1 MRSDPRFPRACIN
14 MSQEVEGHGIFKEN
28 PKLSGKW
35 LESVKKETKFPP
47 PIPEDK
53 SISRLVKDVKEIKTR
68 FERSEKIKRK
78 PAGCMLN
85 NLSSRKDCLK

>member
-35 LESVKKETKFPP
+35 LESVEKETKFSTSSTRRQKHLPF
-47 PIPEDK
+47 E
-53 SISRLVKDVKEIKTR
+53 DVKEVKSR
-68 FERSEKIKRK
+68 FKRSEKDQKETCRLH
-78 PAGCMLN
+78 A
-85 NLSSRKDCLK
+85 

>member
-1 MRSDPRFPRACIN
+1 

-47 PIPEDK
+47 PLPEDK
-53 SISRLVKDVKEIKTR
+53 SISCFVEDVKEVKLR
-68 FERSEKIKRK
+68 FERSEKDQKETCRLH
-78 PAGCMLN
+78 AEQLEQQN
-85 NLSSRKDCLK
+85 N